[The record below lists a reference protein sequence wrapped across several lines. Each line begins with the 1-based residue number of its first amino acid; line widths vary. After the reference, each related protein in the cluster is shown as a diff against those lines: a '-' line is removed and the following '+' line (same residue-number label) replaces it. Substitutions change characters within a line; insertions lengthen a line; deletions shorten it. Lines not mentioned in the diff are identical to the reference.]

1 MLIFFISLS
10 FFKQKMGRVSFTWS
24 LIVWYQGSVL
34 GPLLFLFLQTLPGTI
49 LLSSQ
54 LQWPNFC
61 VGFFPL
67 GCATETPDPRFLTR
81 QLQVSHPKLSWIL
94 LSTPD
99 PIITPV
105 FPLGSPAQSVT
116 PLFCPV
122 YSSNQKSGSWI
133 QISPLLLPHTAK
145 GHLLSS
151 LLLSALF
158 AIFLISV
165 Y

>member
-1 MLIFFISLS
+1 M
-10 FFKQKMGRVSFTWS
+10 
-24 LIVWYQGSVL
+24 
-34 GPLLFLFLQTLPGTI
+34 
-49 LLSSQ
+49 
-54 LQWPNFC
+54 
-61 VGFFPL
+61 
-67 GCATETPDPRFLTR
+67 
-81 QLQVSHPKLSWIL
+81 SHPKSSWIL

-122 YSSNQKSGSWI
+122 YSSNPKSGSWV
-133 QISPLLLPHTAK
+133 QISPLLSPHTAK

-158 AIFLISV
+158 AVFLIFAYWSSPSRLWS
-165 Y
+165 YSNSLRSLGNPTPFLIHLPHISTEIFKKANLLPSSHWFQDKNETSALLISFSSSLRISFIFSPI